1 MKLLNWN
8 IQSGGGKRVP
18 GILAAIAAHRPALV
32 VITEFRTGVSG
43 NALRQ
48 GLDALGLIHQRTA
61 IAEYNKNSVLVA
73 SARPLQDST
82 LSVPQEL
89 ARHVLTV
96 KIDKVELI
104 AAFCAKDEIGKP
116 FAAYLAQCLPSP
128 GKPLIAT
135 GDFLYGP
142 LPSDAKADRHLR
154 VARAAGWVDTLRT
167 DGRPDP
173 GWSFRGNR
181 GGRSAPDHL
190 WVSPDLASDV
200 LSARFSPEELDSVL
214 SDHAPL
220 LAEFQPARFPVF

>member
-1 MKLLNWN
+1 MRLLNWN

-18 GILAAIAAHRPALV
+18 GILTAIAAHRPALV

-73 SARPLQDST
+73 SARRLRDSM

-89 ARHVLTV
+89 AQHVVTV
-96 KIDKVELI
+96 QVDSIELI
-104 AAFCAKDEIGKP
+104 AAFCAVEKIGEP

-135 GDFLYGP
+135 GDFLFGPRPSGAYG
-142 LPSDAKADRHLR
+142 DQHLR
-154 VARAAGWVDTLRT
+154 LARAAGCVDTLRT

-173 GWSFRGNR
+173 VWSFRGSR

-200 LSARFSPEELDSVL
+200 LSARFSPEELDSAL

-220 LAEFQPARFPVF
+220 LAEFQPARFPIF